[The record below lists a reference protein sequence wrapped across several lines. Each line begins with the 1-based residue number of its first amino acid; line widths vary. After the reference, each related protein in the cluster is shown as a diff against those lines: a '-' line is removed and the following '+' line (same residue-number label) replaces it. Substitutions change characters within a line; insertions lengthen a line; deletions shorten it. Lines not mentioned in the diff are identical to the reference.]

1 MKFNFDMKNKKV
13 GLEADV
19 EKIVEKAINNK
30 ENQSKDKFNT
40 KHNANKEI
48 LEIKHQQKMEREGK
62 NQEKKN
68 WFQKMQEEK
77 RRTKEL
83 ELEYKRKEEEE
94 QMKILKT
101 RIIISI
107 VLGLLGIMMITI
119 GFLLG
124 SASGNPNSGW
134 YAVACVGF
142 FPLMIGFFCLGD
154 NLEKPDK
161 NKKKR
166 R

>member
-1 MKFNFDMKNKKV
+1 MKFNF
-13 GLEADV
+13 EADV
-19 EKIVEKAINNK
+19 EKIVEKGMDQK
-30 ENQSKDKFNT
+30 EKDWKDKFNT

-124 SASGNPNSGW
+124 SASGNPNW

>member
-19 EKIVEKAINNK
+19 EKIVEKGMDQK
-30 ENQSKDKFNT
+30 EKDWKDKFNT

-107 VLGLLGIMMITI
+107 
-119 GFLLG
+119 
-124 SASGNPNSGW
+124 
-134 YAVACVGF
+134 ACVGF